1 MPLIVVLACS
11 AIGLALTLRQFRF
24 VKDYPTRLLIFSFWA
39 RLSVSAAPEHTA
51 KSMVAGFSLIALTT
65 LGFTG
70 LLLLACRR
78 REFQA
83 PHYALYLP
91 LIAIML
97 ISAGLNVAVK
107 GIITELITWTVFL
120 VTLQVTRMAI
130 EANGLDRSMRA
141 LIAPFAMPLLLQI
154 ASIATNHSI
163 GSELDGSRGFIGGY
177 IHESVFSRFVM
188 IFLILAMLVRW
199 RSIGTRTGLLLYSVL
214 SILVSNYRTT
224 VLAILP
230 IAAVVTG
237 GQLLSVLRSRYR
249 PVMLVGIVVLCVI
262 ALTFAI
268 PMLPPRYAQIFDA
281 AGQLGD
287 LFQPPKEF
295 TNDERRIFSNRFFI
309 WALYLNEYFQGNVMQ
324 IFFGLGP
331 YADQGKFHVGHAHN
345 SYVQYLYEYGIF
357 GLTILFVVIIANLL
371 VCLKIKDVEQRALL
385 VSVHLSFIVLN
396 LSTGVLKSIEGLQLY
411 AIIMAATLAAAQQR
425 PQAFRPPAPQLT

>member
-1 MPLIVVLACS
+1 MSIIIVLACS
-11 AIGLALTLRQFRF
+11 VIGLVVTLRQFRF
-24 VKDYPTRLLIFSFWA
+24 VTDYPTRLLIFSFWA

-51 KSMVAGFSLIALTT
+51 KSFVAGFSLIALTT

-97 ISAGLNVAVK
+97 ISAGVNTAMK

-130 EANGLDRSMRA
+130 DANGLDRSMRA
-141 LIAPFAMPLLLQI
+141 LMAPFATPLLLQV

-163 GSELDGSRGFIGGY
+163 GSEEDGSRGFIGGY

-188 IFLILAMLVRW
+188 IFLIMAMLVRW
-199 RSIGTRTGLLLYSVL
+199 RNLGTRTALLLYSVV
-214 SILVSNYRTT
+214 SIFMSNYRTT
-224 VLAILP
+224 ILAVLP
-230 IAAVVTG
+230 IAGVVTG
-237 GQLLSVLRSRYR
+237 SQALAVLRSRYR
-249 PVMLVGIVVLCVI
+249 PAMLIGVAVLAVVV
-262 ALTFAI
+262 LTFAL
-268 PMLPPRYAQIFDA
+268 PLLPPRYAQIFDA
-281 AGQLGD
+281 AGRLGE
-287 LFQPPKEF
+287 LFQGPKEF
-295 TNDERRIFSNRFFI
+295 TDAERRIFSNRFFI
-309 WALYLNEYFQGNVMQ
+309 WSLYLSEYFQGNPMQ
-324 IFFGLGP
+324 IVFGLGP

-345 SYVQYLYEYGIF
+345 SYVQYLYEYGVF
-357 GLTILFVVIIANLL
+357 GLFMLFVIIIANLFT
-371 VCLKIKDVEQRALL
+371 CFKIRDVEQRALL

-411 AIIMAATLAAAQQR
+411 AIIMAATLAATQRR
-425 PQAFRPPAPQLT
+425 PQARHPAAARFA